1 MTTTP
6 LILRLDVTGMPVRWI
21 PWEDAVCLYARGQVA
36 WTAGENEFVI
46 RGGYA
51 RSTGERSSL
60 VIHSI
65 IAIKRSGRGHPVLR
79 TQPPLSNHELF
90 RRDACLCMYCGDQ
103 FAEGQLTRDHVVPL
117 SRGGED
123 IWSNVVSA
131 CRSCNTRKGCHTPEQ
146 AGMPLLAVPYAPN
159 WAEFLALSN
168 RRILADQMEFLKT
181 QFRRHQRPA
190 LPTVEPSRL
199 A

>member
-1 MTTTP
+1 
-6 LILRLDVTGMPVRWI
+6 VRWI

-51 RSTGERSSL
+51 RTTGERSSL

-65 IAIKRSGRGHPVLR
+65 IAIKRSGRGQPILR

-103 FAEGQLTRDHVVPL
+103 FSEGQLTRDHVVPL
-117 SRGGED
+117 SRGGQD
-123 IWSNVVSA
+123 VWSNVVSA

-181 QFRRHQRPA
+181 QFRRHRRPA
-190 LPTVEPSRL
+190 LSLAEPTLP